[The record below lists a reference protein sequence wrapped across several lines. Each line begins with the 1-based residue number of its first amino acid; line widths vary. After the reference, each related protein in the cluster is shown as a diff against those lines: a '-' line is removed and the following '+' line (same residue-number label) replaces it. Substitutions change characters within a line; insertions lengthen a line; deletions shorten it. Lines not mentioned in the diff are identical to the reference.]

1 MAVYKTQTW
10 HDLPEPY
17 CSDFRYFLCVVW
29 KHLGLPDPTPIQ
41 LDIAEYMQHGPKR
54 RIIEGYR
61 GVGKSWMAAAFV
73 LWRLR
78 LDPQQ
83 KIMVNSASG
92 AEAKNFTTFCL
103 QLIRDMQI
111 LRCLEPRRE
120 EQRAAVHA
128 FDVGPAKPDK
138 SPSVKSVGIFGQI
151 TGSRADLIIPDDIE
165 TPTTSWSVGMREK
178 LLSAV
183 GEYNAIL
190 KPGGEVMYLGTPQ
203 TEESIY
209 NKLLHKGFSSR
220 IWPARY
226 PEKPEKYGD
235 LLAPVVLEHCLE
247 LKGKPVDPGRFS
259 EMDLLEREVS
269 YGRSAFALQF
279 QLDTTLSDLE
289 RFPLRLSDLMVMEV
303 SDHAPEKL
311 VWSSGAEYRITD
323 LPAVGFSGD
332 YYHRPAYIHGDWLP
346 FQGVVMFIDPSG
358 RGADETAYAV
368 VAHLNGNLFLLEVGA
383 YRDGYTDPVLEGMA
397 AAAKR
402 NKVNLIVL
410 EDQFGQG
417 MLESLLKPH
426 LQIQHPCTIETVR
439 SNVQKERRIIS
450 ALEPVL
456 NQHRLIV
463 NRSVVEGDSR
473 GRDDD
478 AAEVKLSYQLFHQLT
493 HITVDKNC
501 LQHDD
506 RLDAVAGAVQYWN
519 ESLAIDEDRAIA
531 ERKSELWDL
540 ELEAFMGNIDGAL
553 DAQFLGVALADLP
566 KTSGKATWLPPR
578 PTTAA

>member
-1 MAVYKTQTW
+1 M
-10 HDLPEPY
+10 
-17 CSDFRYFLCVVW
+17 
-29 KHLGLPDPTPIQ
+29 GLPDPTPIQ
-41 LDIAEYMQHGPKR
+41 LDIAGFMQHGPKR
-54 RIIEGYR
+54 RIIQGYR

-103 QLIRDMQI
+103 QLIRDMPI
-111 LRCLEPRRE
+111 LQCLEPQRE
-120 EQRAAVHA
+120 EQRSAVHA
-128 FDVGPAKPDK
+128 FDVRQAKPDK

-165 TPTTSWSVGMREK
+165 TPATSWSVGMREK
-178 LLSAV
+178 LLTAV

-209 NKLLHKGFSSR
+209 NKLLHKGFATR

-235 LLAPVVLEHCLE
+235 LLAPVIQEHCVD

-279 QLDTTLSDLE
+279 QLDTSLSDLE
-289 RFPLRLSDLMVMEV
+289 RFPLRLSDLMVLEV

-311 VWSSGAEYRITD
+311 VWSGGAEYRITD

-332 YYHRPAYIHGDWLP
+332 FYHRPAFIHGDWLP
-346 FQGVVMFIDPSG
+346 FQGCVMFIDPSG

-368 VAHLNGNLFLLEVGA
+368 VAHLNGNLFLLDAGA
-383 YRDGYTDPVLEGMA
+383 FKDGYSEAVLEA
-397 AAAKR
+397 LAQAAKR
-402 NKVNLIVL
+402 NKVNLILL

-417 MLESLLKPH
+417 MLESLLKPYLRLH
-426 LQIQHPCTIETVR
+426 HPCTIEPVR

-450 ALEPVL
+450 ALEPVM

-463 NRSVVEGDSR
+463 NRSVIENDSR
-473 GRDDD
+473 GREED
-478 AAEVKLSYQLFHQLT
+478 AVERKLAYQLFHQLT
-493 HITVDKNC
+493 HITLDKNC

-506 RLDAVAGAVQYWN
+506 RLDALAGAVEYWN
-519 ESLAIDEDRAIA
+519 ESLAIDEDRAMA
-531 ERKSELWDL
+531 DRKAELWDL
-540 ELEAFMGNIDGAL
+540 ELEAYMGNIDGAV

-566 KTSGKATWLPPR
+566 KATGNHGWIPAR
-578 PTTAA
+578 KTIAA